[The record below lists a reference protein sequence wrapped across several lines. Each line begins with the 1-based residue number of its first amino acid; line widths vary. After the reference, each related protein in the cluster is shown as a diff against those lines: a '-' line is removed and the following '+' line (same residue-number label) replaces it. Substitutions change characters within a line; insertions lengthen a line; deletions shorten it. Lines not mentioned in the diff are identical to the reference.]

1 MNLARTTKM
10 MKTAGKSVLRH
21 GQKGRLPLRAS
32 SSFASPPI
40 GDKRSQS
47 IPDHGNK
54 KQQHEH
60 EHDHEY
66 KHEHEHKQQENEWN
80 NPDGASDPSSYVR
93 YLDGIFEGMSSSGP
107 VGDYKRTVYELMEIR
122 GGDAIVDIGCGTGAD
137 VLAIAE
143 LLRSANNNENA
154 DVVAAGGKVSNGK
167 VVGVDISDT
176 MIQAAQNNVS
186 KSGGDEKAKANIAVE
201 ISFCTGNAENLG
213 DMFPSDSF
221 DICRCDRSLQHVPH
235 PQAAIH
241 EMVRI
246 TKPGVGRIV
255 ISEPDW
261 ETLVIDSPSHATTTR
276 SILQHFTNTR
286 VNGWMGRQLQRLLK
300 SSEGIVADSVRVLP
314 MTSPVN
320 DLRFLRDA
328 YLNKARRLAI
338 EASVVTEQ
346 EASDWMEE
354 LVALDEADMF
364 FSTLTI
370 YVARANVR

>member
-10 MKTAGKSVLRH
+10 MKTAGKSVLRS
-21 GQKGRLPLRAS
+21 GKGRRLPARAS
-32 SSFASPPI
+32 SSFASLPV
-40 GDKRSQS
+40 GDKK
-47 IPDHGNK
+47 IPRNPNPSYK
-54 KQQHEH
+54 EQEH
-60 EHDHEY
+60 ENNQ
-66 KHEHEHKQQENEWN
+66 QQENEWN
-80 NPDGASDPSSYVR
+80 NPDGASDPNAYVR

-122 GGDAIVDIGCGTGAD
+122 GGDSIVDVGCGTGAD

-154 DVVAAGGKVSNGK
+154 TKTKRAGGNVSNGK

-176 MIQAAQNNVS
+176 MIRAARNNLS
-186 KSGGDEKAKANIAVE
+186 KCGSDENSNAKMAVE

-213 DMFPSDSF
+213 GVIPSDSF

-235 PQAAIH
+235 PQAAVL

-246 TKPGVGRIV
+246 TKPGVGRII

-261 ETLVIDSPSHATTTR
+261 ETLVIDSPSHANTTR
-276 SILQHFTNTR
+276 NILQHFTNTR

-300 SSEGIVADSVRVLP
+300 SSPGIVAEGVRVLP

-328 YLNKARRLAI
+328 YLDKARRLAV

-354 LVALDEADMF
+354 LVALDEAGMF

-370 YVARANVR
+370 YVARANVH